1 MILKLAFRNA
11 LRQKRRSL
19 FTVFTMVGGFVLGSV
34 AISMTYGSFNNV
46 IDSFTRTSTGHIQI
60 HCAGYLDKPSIYKTI
75 DDYSVIGEK
84 IQHIKGVKSY
94 APRLVSAGLVSVGE
108 KSNAAKIIGIDP
120 NLEDETT
127 LFSKRIENGRMFTE
141 KPEHRAIIGKGLA
154 KNLNAK
160 IADTIVILSQAAD
173 GSIANDMYEIIG
185 IYDSGN
191 EMADRATIYLNLADA
206 QDLFVLPNSVHEIVV
221 VLSNFKITQKVL
233 GEIES
238 KLNNP
243 KIDIQSWQVIAKSFY
258 ESMEAKKQGNY
269 IMNLII
275 ILIVAIGVFNTVLMS
290 VLERTR
296 EYGLL
301 KALGTRPWQI
311 IKLVIYE
318 IVLLSFTSV
327 IIGSVISTA
336 ANYFLLIHGIT
347 YPISFNIGGIQ
358 MNKMIAEIS
367 VRSYLIPTIIVLVA
381 AFLVSIIPALQ
392 AAKTEPAKSMHH
404 L

>member
-1 MILKLAFRNA
+1 
-11 LRQKRRSL
+11 
-19 FTVFTMVGGFVLGSV
+19 
-34 AISMTYGSFNNV
+34 
-46 IDSFTRTSTGHIQI
+46 
-60 HCAGYLDKPSIYKTI
+60 
-75 DDYSVIGEK
+75 
-84 IQHIKGVKSY
+84 
-94 APRLVSAGLVSVGE
+94 
-108 KSNAAKIIGIDP
+108 
-120 NLEDETT
+120 
-127 LFSKRIENGRMFTE
+127 
-141 KPEHRAIIGKGLA
+141 
-154 KNLNAK
+154 
-160 IADTIVILSQAAD
+160 
-173 GSIANDMYEIIG
+173 
-185 IYDSGN
+185 
-191 EMADRATIYLNLADA
+191 
-206 QDLFVLPNSVHEIVV
+206 
-221 VLSNFKITQKVL
+221 
-233 GEIES
+233 
-238 KLNNP
+238 
-243 KIDIQSWQVIAKSFY
+243 
-258 ESMEAKKQGNY
+258 MEAKKQGNY